1 MTEQELFVD
10 FYQNI
15 KDDTWPDY
23 QDLIKLE
30 EIPKNILHTI
40 ICSFQVPADV
50 DPQEKDRIICES
62 LHISS
67 IPVEISSKEN
77 GDEYFRL
84 LLDQE
89 RFEAFYNSLKTQ
101 DWPTIDDFLAMKS
114 KPFDVLEDIL
124 ANWAE
129 SENNTIIEQLKRQN
143 NYIPLTQAQINMH
156 NYFFWSTVDFYRQKP
171 EIFDQ
176 LDRTYPKP
184 KFFDVLLGRR
194 KHHRDLVY
202 RNIDHQKNIVTYMSE
217 DESLNLTF
225 CNHQNFIWPT
235 DVLDPEGIDITDTA
249 SIVRVNGVIV
259 SLSQLIP
266 VSIYNQTAYT
276 LVSESQCE
284 NNFSF
289 FTEKIIKPMLAK
301 RLFLVTS
308 GRYFL
313 KNLRSLGFQTFD
325 GIVDESYDSDW
336 SLERR
341 VEGVL
346 QQCQYLYTQNQQE
359 IYQQAA
365 PVLEHNFNLLMSR
378 DWQREMI
385 DNVCGK
391 IKKYF

>member
-1 MTEQELFVD
+1 MNQTELFID
-10 FYQNI
+10 FYNNI
-15 KDDTWPDY
+15 KDFDWPEYDE
-23 QDLIKLE
+23 LIKLDP
-30 EIPKNILHTI
+30 IPLSI
-40 ICSFQVPADV
+40 IHAIVESFQTPDEV
-50 DPQEKDRIICES
+50 DSSLKNQIICES
-62 LHISS
+62 LGIDA
-67 IPVEISSKEN
+67 IPEKAFDAEQVAEEDRVRRSHE
-77 GDEYFRL
+77 EFVL
-84 LLDQE
+84 
-89 RFEAFYNSLKTQ
+89 FYNNFKT
-101 DWPTIDDFLAMKS
+101 DSWPAVEEFLAMES
-114 KPFDVLEDIL
+114 KPFDIVEDIM
-124 ANWAE
+124 ANWDN
-129 SENNTIIEQLKRQN
+129 SEYNDIINQLLHVET
-143 NYIPLTQAQINMH
+143 YTPLKNADLEMH

-249 SIVRVNGVIV
+249 SIVRVNGIIV
-259 SLSQLIP
+259 SLSQIIP

-308 GRYFL
+308 SRYFL
-313 KNLRSLGFQTFD
+313 KNLRSLGFQTFE
-325 GIVDESYDSDW
+325 GIIDESYDSEW

-346 QQCQYLYTQNQQE
+346 RQCRYLYTQDQQK
-359 IYQQAA
+359 IYEQAA
-365 PVLEHNFNLLMSR
+365 PIVEHNFNLLMST

-391 IKKYF
+391 IKSYF